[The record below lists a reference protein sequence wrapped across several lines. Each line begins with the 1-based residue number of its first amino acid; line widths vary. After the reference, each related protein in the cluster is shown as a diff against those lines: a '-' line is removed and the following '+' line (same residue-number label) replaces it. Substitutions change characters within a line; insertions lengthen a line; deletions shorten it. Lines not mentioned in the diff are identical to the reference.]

1 MNIEL
6 MPEDEVRAD
15 AEAKAAAQE
24 QLRRC
29 KYRYIPDAKT
39 LAKLFHFVRLC
50 KEWSEDP
57 SLEATM
63 LYDLGRMD
71 GIRQERQRRA
81 KRGGGDRGKN

>member
-6 MPEDEVRAD
+6 MPEDEARAD

-24 QLRRC
+24 QFRRC
-29 KYRYIPDAKT
+29 KYGYISDTKT
-39 LAKLFHFVRLC
+39 LAMLLHFARLC
-50 KEWSEDP
+50 KEWAEDP
-57 SLEATM
+57 ALEATM